1 MQPSRQLYV
10 YVLYMC
16 TCFRGAA
23 RDTNGLS
30 IEMNGTKTESA
41 GLSIDMIIVR
51 ALPPKIRP

>member
-1 MQPSRQLYV
+1 MYPSPQSCM

-23 RDTNGLS
+23 RGTNGLS

-41 GLSIDMIIVR
+41 GLPIDMIIVR